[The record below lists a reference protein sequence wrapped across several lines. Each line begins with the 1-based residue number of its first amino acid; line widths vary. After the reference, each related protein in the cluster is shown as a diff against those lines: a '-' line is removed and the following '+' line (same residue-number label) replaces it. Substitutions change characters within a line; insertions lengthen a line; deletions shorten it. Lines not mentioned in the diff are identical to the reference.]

1 MSVHRTRGN
10 HSSRND
16 FSGDGPPVP
25 PDFPPHNVSGG
36 FQNYFTGSINLS
48 SNSPVPSRNMF
59 EEYEERLARNVSRVV
74 LVSPGSEGQNNNHSL
89 PSISHPSA
97 NAQVRARLD
106 GLITHGLEFDED
118 PYEEAVHEDMRL
130 DVDDMS
136 FELSALEED
145 LGDVSTGLSEEAI
158 LAGVGRH
165 RHQSMKLGYMVEEL
179 CSICQEDYVEGE
191 DLGKLDCSHNFH
203 FSCIKQWLMQKNT
216 CPLCKMIAVG
226 I

>member
-25 PDFPPHNVSGG
+25 PGFPPHNVSGG
-36 FQNYFTGSINLS
+36 FQNNFIGSINLS

-74 LVSPGSEGQNNNHSL
+74 
-89 PSISHPSA
+89 
-97 NAQVRARLD
+97 LD

-136 FELSALEED
+136 FEELSALEEN
-145 LGDVSTGLSEEAI
+145 LGDVSTGLSQEAI

-165 RHQSMKLGYMVEEL
+165 RHQSIKLGSMVEEL
-179 CSICQEDYVEGE
+179 CSICQKSSSGSGHAYAASEIILLISGS
-191 DLGKLDCSHNFH
+191 L
-203 FSCIKQWLMQKNT
+203 
-216 CPLCKMIAVG
+216 
-226 I
+226 